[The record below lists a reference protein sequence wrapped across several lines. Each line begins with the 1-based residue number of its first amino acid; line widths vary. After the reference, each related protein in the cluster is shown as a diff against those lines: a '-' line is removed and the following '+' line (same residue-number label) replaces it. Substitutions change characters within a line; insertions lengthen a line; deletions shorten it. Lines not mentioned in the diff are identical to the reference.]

1 MSGPIAIEINRK
13 RLLQNH
19 DTFIQWV
26 QHTLNILCV
35 VITLFVLAYYDEGLI
50 STSYKSLAA
59 FTILLM
65 ILVYRGSGVYRRF
78 DSVMGGVRHLCR
90 AWGVV
95 VILLGVL
102 AFVMDISSNVYS
114 KDVIVNW
121 GVLSIVFQI
130 VIFVTTYKL
139 HAWYS
144 KVVRRKIP
152 TIVVGTGSIA
162 RHLAGRLASNIWLP
176 DDVVGLVDSDGE
188 SKKDDSGADKFP
200 ILGSV
205 HEIAEIV
212 KMRSI
217 KRVYVA
223 LPFSE
228 SQRLKEIQSQLKHIH
243 VDLIWAPDIFSLNLL
258 NHSVREVGG
267 VPLINLNETP
277 LLAGGPAF
285 LKYTL
290 DKVVSLIALIMLSPL
305 LFAIAMIIKLTS
317 KGPVIFKQI
326 RDGWDGKQFYVYKFR
341 SMYLHDD
348 GEIIKQATKHD
359 SRITPIGRFIRRTS
373 IDELPQLFNVLEG
386 SMSLVGPRP
395 HAVSHNQF
403 YSSRVKEYL
412 ARHRIKPGMTGLAQ
426 INGFRGETETLEAM
440 EQRVELDLEY
450 IKNWSFSLDLKI
462 LIKTPLALVSKN
474 AY

>member
-1 MSGPIAIEINRK
+1 MSGPIAIQVNRK

-26 QHTLNILCV
+26 QHILNILCV
-35 VITLFVLAYYDEGLI
+35 IITLFVLAYYDEGVI

-59 FTILLM
+59 FTLLLM
-65 ILVYRGSGVYRRF
+65 IVVYQTSGVYRRF

-90 AWGVV
+90 AWGLV
-95 VILLGVL
+95 VILLGAL
-102 AFVMDISSNVYS
+102 AFIMDISSNVYS

-130 VIFVTTYKL
+130 GIFITTYKM

-162 RHLAGRLASNIWLP
+162 RHLAERLASNIWLP
-176 DDVVGLVDSDGE
+176 DDVVGLIDSDGRAE
-188 SKKDDSGADKFP
+188 AEAAQDKFTV
-200 ILGSV
+200 LGTV
-205 HEIAEIV
+205 QDIAEIV
-212 KMRSI
+212 RTRSI

-228 SQRLKEIQSQLKHIH
+228 SQQLNDIQTKLKHIH

-258 NHSVREVGG
+258 NHSVREVAG

-277 LLAGGPAF
+277 LLVGGPAF

-290 DKVVSLIALIMLSPL
+290 DKVVSLIAIIVLSPL
-305 LFAIAMIIKLTS
+305 LLIIALIIKLTS
-317 KGPVIFKQI
+317 RGPVIFKQI

-341 SMYLHDD
+341 SMYVHDE
-348 GEIIKQATKHD
+348 GEIVKQATKCD
-359 SRITPIGRFIRRTS
+359 NRITPIGRFIRRTS
-373 IDELPQLFNVLEG
+373 IDELPQLINVLEG

-395 HAVSHNQF
+395 HAVSHNRF

-426 INGFRGETETLEAM
+426 INGLRGETDTLEAM
-440 EQRVELDLEY
+440 EQRVEMDLEY
-450 IKNWSFSLDLKI
+450 IKNWSFSLDLMI